1 MGTIGTTLFPSVDVM
16 VGPSYASNLT
26 KTAAGSDGNL
36 LRAYFNKETLA
47 EVHVSLNN
55 IDKLRYLVDK
65 AYKTIHPFGQ
75 GVIGIYHDILN
86 PNSDLINYVR
96 KINLYSNNGQVI
108 ITCMLDN
115 QAKKLIT
122 LDCFQIDCF
131 QSSNKNL
138 LELEGL
144 ELEELEDSNSF
155 QSSNAHHWAKGLGLA
170 LHDLDHEKSWE
181 THLTFILKMCL
192 IHFER
197 MVELFYYQQPYV
209 LSSLNKYISNIDHEI
224 WNKSESDTNNTEA
237 AHSMANREGNK
248 KRYDVRCYTTIEVH
262 DKNGIPYI
270 HRDKSNVKRLQN
282 SIARKISLDDK
293 LPKSSKKRKLSP
305 PISRTSVIKLKE
317 NHERKNI
324 SLDNEE
330 DLLFKEIHKKN
341 LKLELRERKIVSK
354 ECEIKA

>member
-1 MGTIGTTLFPSVDVM
+1 
-16 VGPSYASNLT
+16 
-26 KTAAGSDGNL
+26 
-36 LRAYFNKETLA
+36 
-47 EVHVSLNN
+47 
-55 IDKLRYLVDK
+55 
-65 AYKTIHPFGQ
+65 
-75 GVIGIYHDILN
+75 
-86 PNSDLINYVR
+86 
-96 KINLYSNNGQVI
+96 
-108 ITCMLDN
+108 
-115 QAKKLIT
+115 
-122 LDCFQIDCF
+122 
-131 QSSNKNL
+131 
-138 LELEGL
+138 
-144 ELEELEDSNSF
+144 
-155 QSSNAHHWAKGLGLA
+155 
-170 LHDLDHEKSWE
+170 
-181 THLTFILKMCL
+181 
-192 IHFER
+192 

-237 AHSMANREGNK
+237 AHSMANREGN
-248 KRYDVRCYTTIEVH
+248 IH